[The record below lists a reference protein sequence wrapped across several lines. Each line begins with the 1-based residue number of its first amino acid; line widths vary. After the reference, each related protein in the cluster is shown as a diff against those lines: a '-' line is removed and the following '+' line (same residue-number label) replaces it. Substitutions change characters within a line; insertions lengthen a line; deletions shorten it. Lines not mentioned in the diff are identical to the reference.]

1 MKGKKILVADDDRV
15 TLDTLGA
22 QLRGVGYQVLT
33 AMDAMQA
40 FMVAQRSAPD
50 AVLLDIQMPGG
61 TGLDTL
67 KRLRTSTK
75 TQPIPV
81 VAMSGLKDPEMSKRA
96 LALGAVEFFPKPV
109 DFERLRAVLNRLVTS
124 LDDDDAGPA

>member
-1 MKGKKILVADDDRV
+1 MKGKKILIADDDRV
-15 TLDTLGA
+15 TLETLGA
-22 QLRGVGYQVLT
+22 QLRGAGFQILT

-67 KRLRTSTK
+67 KRLRTSSK
-75 TQPIPV
+75 TQAIPV
-81 VAMSGLKDPEMSKRA
+81 IAISGLKDPQTSKQA

-109 DFERLRAVLNRLVTS
+109 DFERLRATLNRLVTS
-124 LDDDDAGPA
+124 LDEDEAEPA

>member
-1 MKGKKILVADDDRV
+1 MKGKKILIADDDRV
-15 TLDTLGA
+15 TLETLGA
-22 QLRGVGYQVLT
+22 QLRGAGFQILT

-67 KRLRTSTK
+67 KRLRASAK
-75 TQPIPV
+75 TQAIPV
-81 VAMSGLKDPEMSKRA
+81 IAISGLKDPEMSKRV
-96 LALGAVEFFPKPV
+96 LALGAAEFLPKPV
-109 DFERLRAVLNRLVTS
+109 DFERLRATLSRLVTS
-124 LDDDDAGPA
+124 LDDDEAEPA

>member
-1 MKGKKILVADDDRV
+1 MKGKKILIADDDRV
-15 TLDTLGA
+15 TLETLGA
-22 QLRGVGYQVLT
+22 QLRGAGFQILT

-75 TQPIPV
+75 TQAIPV
-81 VAMSGLKDPEMSKRA
+81 IAISGLKDPEMSKRV
-96 LALGAVEFFPKPV
+96 LALGAAEFLPKPV
-109 DFERLRAVLNRLVTS
+109 DFERLRATLNRLVTS
-124 LDDDDAGPA
+124 LDADEAEPA

>member
-1 MKGKKILVADDDRV
+1 MRGKKILVADDDSV
-15 TLDTLGA
+15 TLETLGA
-22 QLRGVGYQVLT
+22 QLRGIGFQVIT

-50 AVLLDIQMPGG
+50 VVLLDIQMPGG

-75 TQPIPV
+75 TQNIPV
-81 VAMSGLKDPEMSKRA
+81 LAMSALPGADPKARA
-96 LALGAVEFFPKPV
+96 LALGALEFFAKPV
-109 DFERLRAVLNRLVTS
+109 EFERLRGTLERLLV
-124 LDDDDAGPA
+124 PPPEK

>member
-1 MKGKKILVADDDRV
+1 MKGKKILIADDDRV
-15 TLDTLGA
+15 TLETLGA
-22 QLRGVGYQVLT
+22 QLRGAGFQILT

-67 KRLRTSTK
+67 KRLRTSSK
-75 TQPIPV
+75 TQAIPV
-81 VAMSGLKDPEMSKRA
+81 IAISGLQDPEMSKRV
-96 LALGAVEFFPKPV
+96 LALGAAEFLPKPV
-109 DFERLRAVLNRLVTS
+109 DFERLRATLNRLVTS
-124 LDDDDAGPA
+124 LDDDEAEPA

>member
-75 TQPIPV
+75 TQNVPV
-81 VAMSGLKDPEMSKRA
+81 IAMSALPGAEPKTRA
-96 LALGAVEFFPKPV
+96 LALGAVEFFAKPV
-109 DFERLRAVLNRLVTS
+109 DFARLRESLARL
-124 LDDDDAGPA
+124 LEPQD

>member
-67 KRLRTSTK
+67 KRLRASSK
-75 TQPIPV
+75 TQNLPV
-81 VAMSGLKDPEMSKRA
+81 IAMSALPGAEPKKQA
-96 LALGAVEFFPKPV
+96 LALGAVEFFAKPV
-109 DFERLRAVLNRLVTS
+109 DFARLRES
-124 LDDDDAGPA
+124 LAQLLEPPEKSS